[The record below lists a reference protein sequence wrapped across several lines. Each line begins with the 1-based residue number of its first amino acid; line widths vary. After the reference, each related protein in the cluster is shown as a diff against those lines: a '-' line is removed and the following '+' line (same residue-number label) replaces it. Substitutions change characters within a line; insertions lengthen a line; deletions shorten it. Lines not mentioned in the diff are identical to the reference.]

1 MLVWKLLWEAP
12 GRFLCQDL
20 VRSAPLRRSCDVL
33 IGVLAWRSWSPPFT
47 GPCERILWRSLW
59 NTVRPLHD
67 LAQALWEALEEAR
80 VKSCRCPYMIS
91 YRSLRRSCGDPVE
104 NPRDVLALRS
114 WRCFALVLV
123 WKFFWDAPRKLILCR
138 SCEMLYIDLYRRSC
152 CAVVV
157 MSNLIFCCSMA
168 TAACIW
174 HIDFPYC
181 SLEVFWVFGLNW
193 RIMQTATQT
202 AFHKW
207 NAHDCTTFT
216 AFLFALQTSSG
227 SK

>member
-1 MLVWKLLWEAP
+1 MKILCRWHFLEVLVWKLLWEAP

-59 NTVRPLHD
+59 NAVRPLHD

-152 CAVVV
+152 CRGCGNV
-157 MSNLIFCCSMA
+157 
-168 TAACIW
+168 
-174 HIDFPYC
+174 
-181 SLEVFWVFGLNW
+181 
-193 RIMQTATQT
+193 
-202 AFHKW
+202 
-207 NAHDCTTFT
+207 
-216 AFLFALQTSSG
+216 
-227 SK
+227 